1 MSLLKHF
8 DILGKRLLSES
19 KEKEVKPESS
29 KQPTAA
35 EKQLRSGVSKGFADA
50 LKARLDKAV
59 DADETLKAVAADKIV
74 KIGEAIEDALYRA
87 NGKDAGQ
94 KYK

>member
-1 MSLLKHF
+1 M
-8 DILGKRLLSES
+8 
-19 KEKEVKPESS
+19 
-29 KQPTAA
+29 
-35 EKQLRSGVSKGFADA
+35 RSGVAKGFADA